1 VTPECTWEVRVAHV
15 ELSLSESFAPQPRST
30 VDVEPGGSVERWAA
44 TVACAAEPCLVI
56 DSEALIVATS
66 ASCCTLLGLGD
77 PESAHGRFL
86 LGGVLRL
93 VDFTANKGELTEAEI
108 DKIPPLL
115 ALSSGRLAR
124 GLMRVHD
131 GADGRFDATVDAIAT
146 PLWDGTTVVGSLTF
160 FSAI

>member
-1 VTPECTWEVRVAHV
+1 MAQI
-15 ELSLSESFAPQPRST
+15 ELSITESFAPPACPPATSKLI
-30 VDVEPGGSVERWAA
+30 GSVPRWAA
-44 TVACAAEPCLVI
+44 TVAEATEPCLVI
-56 DSEALIVATS
+56 DTDALIVATS
-66 ASCCTLLGLGD
+66 ESCCTLLGLGD
-77 PESAHGRFL
+77 PETIVGRFL
-86 LGGVLRL
+86 LEGVLRL
-93 VDFTANKGELTEAEI
+93 VDFTAARGELTEAEI

-131 GADGRFDATVDAIAT
+131 GADGGLDATVDAIAT

>member
-1 VTPECTWEVRVAHV
+1 VAHV
-15 ELSLSESFAPQPRST
+15 ELSLSESFAPRARP
-30 VDVEPGGSVERWAA
+30 PGELAGAGSVPRWAA
-44 TVACAAEPCLVI
+44 MVAEATEPCLVI
-56 DSEALIVATS
+56 DAEALIVATS
-66 ASCCTLLGLGD
+66 DSCCALLGLGD
-77 PESAHGRFL
+77 PETTVGRFL
-86 LGGVLRL
+86 LDGVLRL
-93 VDFTANKGELTEAEI
+93 VDFTAARGELTEAEI

-131 GADGRFDATVDAIAT
+131 GAEGGLDATVDAIAT

>member
-1 VTPECTWEVRVAHV
+1 VAHV
-15 ELSLSESFAPQPRST
+15 ELSLTESFAPQARPSADST
-30 VDVEPGGSVERWAA
+30 AAGSVSRWAA
-44 TVACAAEPCLVI
+44 RVAEATEPCLVI
-56 DSEALIVATS
+56 DSNASIVAAS

-77 PESAHGRFL
+77 PDTIVGRFL
-86 LGGVLRL
+86 LDGALRL
-93 VDFTANKGELTEAEI
+93 VDFTAARGELTEAEI

-131 GADGRFDATVDAIAT
+131 GAEGGLDATVDAIAT
-146 PLWDGTTVVGSLTF
+146 PLWDDTTVVGSLTF